1 MASMFQAKI
10 TSTHRNVRFAFVVT
24 LISLLS
30 FVAGRSSLLNTK
42 VRADSGGAAEIEVRD
57 INGGSSL
64 VVFYPSINK
73 VFVYANPFAGSSTWP
88 CAYSF
93 QLSTPGGAI
102 NRQPCP
108 ALQ

>member
-1 MASMFQAKI
+1 MFQAKI
-10 TSTHRNVRFAFVVT
+10 TSTHRNVRFAFVVI
-24 LISLLS
+24 LISVLS

-42 VRADSGGAAEIEVRD
+42 VRADSGGAAQIEVRD
-57 INGGSSL
+57 ISVGSSL
-64 VVFYPSINK
+64 VVFYPNINK
-73 VFVYANPFAGSSTWP
+73 VFVYANPFVGAPTWP

-93 QLSTPGGAI
+93 QLSTPGGTI

>member
-1 MASMFQAKI
+1 MFQAKI